1 MSDFEP
7 DITSVNIE
15 DELKQSY
22 LDYAMSVIVGRAL
35 PDVRDGLKPV
45 HRRALFAMSELNNAY
60 NRAYMKSARIVGD
73 IIGKYH
79 PHGDTA
85 AYDTIVRMAQ
95 SFSMRYPLVDGQGNF
110 GSLDGDS
117 AAAMRYTE
125 IRMSKIAHELLAD
138 LDKETVDFV
147 DNYDGTMRMPE
158 VLPSKVPNLLV
169 NGSSG
174 IAVGMATNIPP
185 HNLTEVVNACL
196 ALIENPELDIDGLME
211 HVTGP
216 DFPTGAII
224 NGRGGIVQAYRTG
237 RGRIQ
242 VRARC
247 EIETNE
253 KTNRDTII
261 IQEIPFQLNRAR
273 LIERIAEL
281 VKEKKLEG
289 ISELRDESAADTR
302 IVLELKR
309 GEVGE
314 VVLNNLYAQTQLQS
328 VFGINMVALVDG
340 EPRILNLK
348 EILEAFVLHRRE
360 VVTRRTVYLLRK
372 ARARGHVLEGLA
384 VALSNIDP
392 VIELIKSSANAQE
405 AKEKLIATRWRS
417 DNVQRMLEKA
427 GPEAAKPDDMEE
439 RYGLKENGDYF
450 LSPEQAQAILEMRL
464 NRLTGL
470 EQNRLLEEYQEIIE
484 TISGL
489 LEILASPSRLL
500 EIIKEELTAIRDE
513 YGDERLTE
521 IVGTQ
526 EDLTME
532 DLITEQDMVVTLSHS
547 GYAKTQPVTD
557 YQAQRRGGRG
567 RSASAVKDE
576 DFIERLLVA
585 STHDTI
591 LCFTNRG
598 KVYWLR
604 VFQIPPASRA
614 ARGRPMVNILPL
626 DEEERITAMV
636 AVNGYAEDKFVFMAT
651 ANGTV
656 KKTPLMDFSRQR
668 TSGLIAIELEES
680 NTLIGAAVTDG
691 HSDVMLFGSSGKVIR
706 FKESDVRAMGRTAR
720 GVRGIRLKPT
730 QRVISL
736 IIPQADGELL
746 IASKNGYGKRSRLED
761 YSVIGRGGQ
770 GVIGMKLGDR
780 NGEMVGAIQMLPGDE
795 VILIS
800 DQGTLV
806 RTRGDEVSVQGRN
819 TQGVRLINLVE
830 GESLVGLARVEEPE
844 VALGELLD
852 DNTASEDGADIDS
865 SDVAASAAAPETSS
879 GTDTDADIDADD
891 DNEDDPDND
900 EEPPRE

>member
-1 MSDFEP
+1 MSDFDN
-7 DITSVNIE
+7 DITTINIE

-45 HRRALFAMSELNNAY
+45 HRRVLFAMSELNNVY

-73 IIGKYH
+73 VIGKYH

-95 SFSMRYPLVDGQGNF
+95 TFNMRYPLVDGQGNF

-125 IRMSKIAHELLAD
+125 IRMKKIAHELLAD
-138 LDKETVDFV
+138 LDKETVDFT
-147 DNYDGTMRMPE
+147 DNYDGTLQMPV

-196 ALIENPELDIDGLME
+196 ALIDNPDIDTDGLME
-211 HVTGP
+211 HIQGP

-224 NGRGGIVQAYRTG
+224 NGRAGIVMAYRTG

-247 EIETNE
+247 EVFTDE
-253 KTNRDTII
+253 KTHRDTII

-281 VKEKKLEG
+281 VKEKKIEG
-289 ISELRDESAADTR
+289 ISELRDESSTDTR
-302 IVLELKR
+302 IVIELRR

-314 VVLNNLYAQTQLQS
+314 VVLNNLYAQTQLQT
-328 VFGINMVALVDG
+328 VFGINIVALVEG
-340 EPRILNLK
+340 QPRVLNLK
-348 EILEAFVLHRRE
+348 EVLVAFVLHRRE
-360 VVTRRTVYLLRK
+360 VITRRTVFLLR
-372 ARARGHVLEGLA
+372 RARTRGHILEGLA

-405 AKEKLIATRWRS
+405 AKDRLIATSWRS
-417 DNVQRMLEKA
+417 DNVQKMLERA
-427 GPEAAKPDDMEE
+427 GPDAARPDELDA

-450 LSPEQAQAILEMRL
+450 LSPEQAQSILEMRL

-470 EQNRLLEEYQEIIE
+470 EQQRLLSEYEEIVSTISELLIILNQPERLMEII
-484 TISGL
+484 
-489 LEILASPSRLL
+489 R
-500 EIIKEELTAIRDE
+500 EELTEIREE
-513 YGDERLTE
+513 YGDERRTE
-521 IVGTQ
+521 IIGTQ
-526 EDLTME
+526 EDLTTE
-532 DLITEQDMVVTLSHS
+532 DLITEQDMVVTLSNS
-547 GYAKTQPVTD
+547 GYAKTQPITD

-576 DFIERLLVA
+576 DFIEHLMVA

-591 LCFTNRG
+591 LCFTNKG

-604 VFQIPPASRA
+604 VFEIPVASRA
-614 ARGRPMVNILPL
+614 ARGRPLVNILPL
-626 DEEERITAMV
+626 GADERITAMLPV
-636 AVNGYAEDKFVFMAT
+636 REYRDDQFIFMAT

-656 KKTPLMDFSRQR
+656 KKTPLMEFARRRS
-668 TSGLIAIELEES
+668 SGLIAIELDED
-680 NTLIGAAVTDG
+680 NTLVGASITQGD
-691 HSDVMLFGSSGKVIR
+691 SDVMLFTSGGKAIR
-706 FKESDVRAMGRTAR
+706 FNESDVRAMGRTAR
-720 GVRGIRLKPT
+720 GVRGVKLRQEQTLIA
-730 QRVISL
+730 L
-736 IIPQADGELL
+736 IIPQPDAELL
-746 IASKNGYGKRSRLED
+746 IASENGYGKRSNLED

-770 GVIGMKLGDR
+770 GVICMKVSER
-780 NGEMVGAIQMLPGDE
+780 NGPVVGVIQIYSGDE

-806 RTRGDEVSVQGRN
+806 RIRGEEVSTQGRN
-819 TQGVRLINLVE
+819 TQGVRLINLASD
-830 GESLVGLARVEEPE
+830 ESLVGLARAEEADLAE
-844 VALGELLD
+844 AGLAE
-852 DNTASEDGADIDS
+852 GADEADS
-865 SDVAASAAAPETSS
+865 VAAGTHTPSSADSAGIEGQSS
-879 GTDTDADIDADD
+879 VDDSQAGINDDADS
-891 DNEDDPDND
+891 
-900 EEPPRE
+900 